1 MALVRSQPHDLFDL
15 RREMSRRFGSML
27 GNGEMPDCYSPN
39 AWRPAI
45 DVAESEDDFVL
56 TTDLPGIDRQDI
68 DVSVVDNQ
76 LIIKGERKQEIQSK
90 DRHTH
95 YAERPYGAFHRAFG
109 LPDTVNAGGIA
120 AAYSDG
126 VLSVSLPKSEATKPR
141 QIEVAVSG
149 DVSSP

>member
-1 MALVRSQPHDLFDL
+1 MALVGWQPHDLFAA

-27 GNGEMPDCYSPN
+27 GNGGPQDN
-39 AWRPAI
+39 AWRPAV

-56 TTDLPGIDRQDI
+56 TTDLPGTDRQDI

-90 DRHTH
+90 DRHAH
-95 YAERPYGAFHRAFG
+95 LAERPYGAFHRAFG

-120 AAYSDG
+120 AAYRDG
-126 VLSVSLPKSEATKPR
+126 VLSVSLPKAEATKPR